1 MFEEEYQAWLLE
13 NRGTNT
19 AADEEEGGGGMGDEE
34 EAQLIGHSLY
44 CDGKTGNEKDN
55 CIVNMG
61 MCGPNGIAAQFFGSF
76 MSGLTFFAQFLG
88 YSVGNNW
95 MPHPYM
101 KQRPKI
107 WKIRLKILVYTGAG
121 MAGLGGES
129 ERWWHVSLDC
139 SSR

>member
-1 MFEEEYQAWLLE
+1 
-13 NRGTNT
+13 
-19 AADEEEGGGGMGDEE
+19 
-34 EAQLIGHSLY
+34 
-44 CDGKTGNEKDN
+44 
-55 CIVNMG
+55 MG

-121 MAGLGGES
+121 MAGIGGKPRLGGMP
-129 ERWWHVSLDC
+129 R
-139 SSR
+139 SSGRHADACLLQHSAA